1 MVCLWHCVFC
11 LLLLLFAGLLLPAL
25 SASKSAGISTAPG
38 ESVSILDRRVVGIFE
53 TVTLA
58 AHDARELENWLR
70 DNEYA
75 LPPTRDP

>member
-1 MVCLWHCVFC
+1 
-11 LLLLLFAGLLLPAL
+11 
-25 SASKSAGISTAPG
+25 
-38 ESVSILDRRVVGIFE
+38 
-53 TVTLA
+53 VTLA